1 MLCSQKNIWKQE
13 TNLSLYMCAY
23 SKCIY
28 AYKLEKRKEGHCLGY
43 RGIMK

>member
-1 MLCSQKNIWKQE
+1 MLCSQKNISKQE

-28 AYKLEKRKEGHCLGY
+28 AHKLEKCKEGHCLGY
-43 RGIMK
+43 GGITK

>member
-1 MLCSQKNIWKQE
+1 MLCSQKNISKQE

-23 SKCIY
+23 SKY
-28 AYKLEKRKEGHCLGY
+28 AHKLEKCKEGHCLGY